1 MSTTRRSN
9 RRRPTF
15 AARPKSRRSPARGKR
30 AGARTARSS
39 ASRVASQV
47 RLPQL
52 ELTDPQRREGFGLLL
67 LVVAALFALAVVFS
81 PGAGL
86 SRLRGF
92 LLDAVGLGWIALVL
106 ILVAGGVA
114 MISGRKAGDG
124 EGSVRASRNQL
135 AVLLGMGLLSIS
147 VLGLLQLAL
156 LRPVQWMPERQLAG
170 GVIGA
175 AVAGRLNDL
184 LTAWGAA
191 IVLIGTA
198 LFGAMLSFDLSLAA
212 LAAKVRPSAA
222 EWPGE
227 AEPEP
232 EPADER
238 RLAELTAKLVEKE
251 ERRRRA
257 DAVLAPPPEPIFPSL
272 LEPPPHEG
280 DAPAEVDPAV
290 LSVIGD
296 TAEAERARAAAQAEW
311 EAAAAAAHDSGDDE
325 ERKVWSL
332 PSMTIL
338 DPMAGKAEKLQEEV
352 KHNIEVI
359 EGTLGSFGVAARV
372 KGVNSGA
379 SVTQYELEPAKG
391 VPVRKITAL
400 QNDLALALA
409 APIRIQAPIPGK
421 PAVGVEVPNK
431 ASALV
436 TLREIIQSAGF
447 QSPGNLLAMPIG
459 SDVSGQP
466 IVGDLTRMPHVLIA
480 GATGSGKS
488 VCVNAVLAGFLLR
501 HTPDQLRMV
510 LIDPKRVEMS
520 MYKDMPHLLVPVVT
534 ESDHAVAALR
544 WAVTEME
551 NRYKL
556 FASHSVRNIAGFNA
570 RAPEVGLEPVPYIVI
585 VIDEL
590 ADLMMVAGNEVEE
603 LICRVAQLARA
614 VGIHLV
620 VATQRPSADIIT
632 GLIKANIPS
641 RIAFAVSS
649 GIDSRVVLDETGAEK
664 LLGRGD
670 MLYLPVDAGKA
681 TRIQGVMVSDT
692 ELDAIIGHWKA
703 QGAPSYQEE
712 IFSMVSTVSWAR
724 DGAKRDPMFERA
736 ARIVASE
743 GRAAT
748 SLLQRK
754 LSIGYT
760 RAARIIDQ
768 LAEHGV
774 VGPYEGSKSRE
785 VLMSLVDLD
794 SLFERINSGEGTQER
809 ILLGDGVEDY
819 AGA

>member
-1 MSTTRRSN
+1 L
-9 RRRPTF
+9 PQ
-15 AARPKSRRSPARGKR
+15 A
-30 AGARTARSS
+30 
-39 ASRVASQV
+39 
-47 RLPQL
+47 RLPQIQ
-52 ELTDPQRREGFGLLL
+52 LTDGQRREGTGLLL
-67 LVVAALFALAVVFS
+67 IIVAALITLSIVFS

-86 SRLRGF
+86 TRVRGF
-92 LLDAVGLGWIALVL
+92 LLDSVGLGWLAVVMIMA
-106 ILVAGGVA
+106 AGGVG
-114 MISGRKAGDG
+114 MIGGRHAAVEG
-124 EGSVRASRNQL
+124 ETVRASRNPM
-135 AVLLGMGLLSIS
+135 AVFLGMALLSIS
-147 VLGLLQLAL
+147 VLGLLQLL
-156 LRPVQWMPERQLAG
+156 MLPPGEWILHHQQAG
-170 GVIGA
+170 GVVGA
-175 AVAGRLNDL
+175 IVAGRLNDL
-184 LTAWGAA
+184 LSAWGAA
-191 IVLIGTA
+191 IVLSGVA

-212 LAAKVRPSAA
+212 IGERIRPVEPEVVA
-222 EWPGE
+222 E
-227 AEPEP
+227 EPEP
-232 EPADER
+232 PT
-238 RLAELTAKLVEKE
+238 L
-251 ERRRRA
+251 
-257 DAVLAPPPEPIFPSL
+257 PEPRLWTEKRQPRSEFPVADPPGPLFPSL
-272 LEPPPHEG
+272 EKPPG
-280 DAPAEVDPAV
+280 VAEVV
-290 LSVIGD
+290 ESVSPDILD
-296 TAEAERARAAAQAEW
+296 AAEVERARAAAQAEW
-311 EAAAAAAHDSGDDE
+311 AAAAAAAREADAE
-325 ERKVWSL
+325 ERKVWHL
-332 PSMTIL
+332 PPLNLL
-338 DPMAGKAEKLQEEV
+338 DPMGSKHEKLQEEV

-359 EGTLGSFGVAARV
+359 EGTLASFGVAARV
-372 KGVNSGA
+372 RGVNSGA

-400 QNDLALALA
+400 QNDLALSLA
-409 APIRIQAPIPGK
+409 ALIRIQAPIPGK
-421 PAVGVEVPNK
+421 PAVGIEVPNK

-436 TLREIIQSAGF
+436 TLREIIQSPGF
-447 QSPGNLLAMPIG
+447 QSPGNVLAMPIG

-466 IVGDLTRMPHVLIA
+466 ITGDLSRMPHVLIA

-488 VCVNAVLAGFLLR
+488 VCVNALLAGFMLR
-501 HTPDQLRMV
+501 HTPDQLRLV

-520 MYKDMPHLLVPVVT
+520 MYKDLPHLLVPVVT
-534 ESDHAVAALR
+534 EADHAVAALR

-570 RAPEVGLEPVPYIVI
+570 RAPEIGLEAVPYIII

-681 TRIQGVMVSDT
+681 TRIQGVMVSDK
-692 ELDAIIGHWKA
+692 ELEGVIDHWKD
-703 QGAPSYQEE
+703 QGAPAYQEE
-712 IFSMVSTVSWAR
+712 IFNLVSTVSWAR
-724 DGAKRDPMFERA
+724 DGGKRDPMFERA

-768 LAEHGV
+768 LAEYHV
-774 VGPYEGSKSRE
+774 VGPYEGSKSRA
-785 VLMSLVDLD
+785 VLMSLTELD
-794 SLFERINSGEGTQER
+794 DLFERFNSPQEPVA
-809 ILLGDGVEDY
+809 IDQGPQDDEPDY
-819 AGA
+819 